1 MFDRFTASARRTIVL
16 SQDEARALKHDH
28 VRPVHL
34 LLGMLTA
41 EQATACAL
49 LIPLGVDPE
58 VARAEVVVLQGAGDT
73 EPSGHIPFSADSK
86 KALEHSL
93 RESLALDHNYIGT
106 EHILLGLLSEPCRE
120 TTEML
125 SALGVASDVV
135 RKAVMARLGSA
146 AGAEPAEP

>member
-1 MFDRFTASARRTIVL
+1 VFERFTASARRTIVL
-16 SQDEARALKHDH
+16 AQGEARALKHDH

-49 LIPLGVDPE
+49 LVPLGLDPE
-58 VARAEVVVLQGAGDT
+58 VVRAEIVVLHGTGDN

-93 RESLALDHNYIGT
+93 RESLALDHTYIGT
-106 EHILLGLLSEPCRE
+106 EHILLGLLGESSSEAAE
-120 TTEML
+120 IL
-125 SALGVASDVV
+125 AALGVASDVV
-135 RKAVMARLGSA
+135 REAVMARLGSS